1 MANFTL
7 YNKRNGEC
15 PICGDTSG
23 KCRTKSN
30 SPGELILCMNLAGE
44 AKGTIIDGYKCLG
57 DTSDGNWAKFVPDN
71 TTEWTQ
77 QQREEWRRERE
88 LKRLKNDQEEKK
100 RQSESLSP
108 EERDKQ
114 YQKILDELPLHE
126 EDRKDLTRRGFT
138 NEQITRCRIK
148 SVDQWQKLK
157 EQYPHLLPGVNITG
171 DGLNTQGGYLCPIR
185 NADGL
190 IVAIQVRLRVVTGGK
205 GEPQD
210 KGKTHKGKGRYR
222 WLTSKTKKRP
232 HGQSPHV
239 YPQGKKEL
247 PLAVFYPEQGTGN
260 GQRATGKGE
269 QETENEGN
277 KERKQHQ
284 QNTSWCA
291 TQSAKRQRGVASTF
305 TRGLVNQIGI
315 CEGTGAKPFLTSQR
329 LGMPVIGAAG
339 GQFASSPLT
348 FQESLEK
355 VARKIS
361 LNQVNKNLQKSFPN
375 KENIELVIYPDAG
388 DVKNPQVMRRWKKLF
403 KLLQQWG
410 WKFKIAWWGQGEKST
425 DHDIDELNDFKKI
438 KYLTPKRFIKIA
450 QGHLFKEEGTVH
462 FPPVTVEQGAA
473 IARRY
478 KVETDYFDKLPPGIN
493 GENTNFWK
501 WVQKCP
507 AVGIILVNDRQTA
520 NNLIKQGYAAI
531 CPNSQE
537 SFLKWA
543 KKGRKWEVKL
553 EKALGIFCRGK
564 RQFYLVPNK
573 PNPIKLKP
581 QSHQET
587 KKLLNATA
595 FEIIKQKCGVKII
608 EESLNQNDCHKSI
621 RKAPS
626 FSRWQVQHL
635 KDLNVT
641 PDLELRIKDLKEINI
656 RIPDGTQ
663 LVLLKSP
670 KGTGKTEL
678 LIKTVQKAKASGRN
692 IIYLTHRINLGRE
705 GCQRLGLRW
714 VEDPVKGMGQ
724 DDLIAIG
731 MNKLGISFIEELI
744 PPEDIQGDIFE
755 GFNSNRS
762 YSKSEL
768 IPLLLDQLG
777 IEKLEDLKPKN
788 LGLCSDSLRRDS
800 QAGFYPSDWYGADVI
815 LDEGEQFIWH
825 TLNSRTEVSKHRVE
839 VLENFQRL
847 IRNAVAG
854 GGRIFLSDA
863 DLSDISVNYI
873 HNLAGQNLNTFTIVN
888 NWQPEEKT
896 PCLNYQKPEDL
907 YRALEEHIAQREKA
921 FVCCSSQK
929 TKSTWSTQNLE
940 TSLKEKFPYLKILR
954 IDAES
959 VADPNHPAYGCTSNL
974 NAILPMYD
982 VVLVSPVIETG
993 VSITIDHFDSVW
1005 AFAGGSGQSANSVR
1019 QAMARVRPKVTRH
1032 IWVREKAQNFAFIAG
1047 GETNPRKLIN
1057 TQQETAL
1064 ENLHNLSKADALG
1077 VFDEYGHDLWS
1088 TNQAHLTT
1096 WAKMAARINGELQCY
1111 RETVLAGLEL
1121 EGYQV
1126 IDAKDYDEMVI
1137 GFKQLAIVQALGD
1150 YSCLQ
1155 REFLLKDENSIEQ
1168 EIEQVERERE
1178 IQAQKAKDDLKQVKE
1193 IEYEKEIQAELKAG
1207 NPDDDEFEGLSKNNS
1222 KTQNQR
1228 LRYRHGTRVRR
1239 YLMELDENLIRN
1251 DDNDYFLR
1259 IYLDYYRGVGRKYL
1273 QARDLAAFGRQ
1284 ITEDKTWL
1292 YQPDFNRSQ
1301 WGRKIEFLESLPV
1314 TIEDLENHEGNFS
1327 NDDKHLEK
1335 LARYLKKNSYKVKQV
1350 LGIKIKK
1357 DGSNIEIVNQ
1367 LLKLVG
1373 KKMPYQTQQR
1383 INGKKTRIYG
1393 ALVSTFESDRREEI
1407 FEQWVER
1414 DQEREQK
1421 KLADL
1426 EAQKGVTLNSV
1437 PPKITKFKQ
1446 AESLTQS
1453 TLEGVTVKDNNLYIQ
1468 DTSVTPEFKNSESKE
1483 ISNCDG
1489 RNTDELVQGSEPKE
1503 INNGDGRNTDEL
1515 VQGFE
1520 DALSSGREFALKE
1533 AVSWSYEEL
1542 DSVVNALSVREDPRL
1557 LNVLVD
1563 VDFES
1568 DMEKLKP
1575 ELGIVDQPKRQN
1587 YLEEY
1592 GLPEFIGQL
1601 TSVAVHYGKQWASS
1615 LMESLTSSERTMVL
1629 SKMEENNPPL
1639 FAQLISW
1646 GLGSEGLSPDIPF

>member
-71 TTEWTQ
+71 TNEWTQ
-77 QQREEWRRERE
+77 QQKEEWRRERE
-88 LKRLKNDQEEKK
+88 LIRRQREEEEKK
-100 RQSESLSP
+100 RQSESLSAK
-108 EERDKQ
+108 ERDKQ
-114 YQKILDELPLHE
+114 YRKLLSELSLS
-126 EDRKDLTRRGFT
+126 DKDTKDLTRRGFT
-138 NEQITRCRIK
+138 NEQITRCGFK
-148 SVDQWQKLK
+148 SVDQWQKLQEK
-157 EQYPHLLPGVNITG
+157 YSHLLPGVNITG

-190 IVAIQVRLRVVTGGK
+190 IVAMQVRLRVVTGGK

-210 KGKTHKGKGRYR
+210 KGKTQKGKGRYR

-247 PLAVFYPEQGTGN
+247 PLAVFYPEQGIGNREQGTGN
-260 GQRATGKGE
+260 R
-269 QETENEGN
+269 GN
-277 KERKQHQ
+277 NERKQHQ
-284 QNTSWCA
+284 QN
-291 TQSAKRQRGVASTF
+291 TF

-329 LGMPVIGAAG
+329 LGIPVIGAAG

-348 FQESLEK
+348 FQESLENI
-355 VARKIS
+355 ARKIS
-361 LNQVNKNLQKSFPN
+361 LNQVNKNLQKFFPN

-388 DVKNPQVMRRWKKLF
+388 DVKNPQVMRRWQKLF
-403 KLLQQWG
+403 ELLQEWQ

-425 DHDIDELNDFKKI
+425 DPDIDELDNFQKI
-438 KYLTPKRFIKIA
+438 KYLTPKRFINIA
-450 QGHLFKEEGTVH
+450 QGHLFKEEGTVY

-473 IARRY
+473 IAKRY
-478 KVETDYFDKLPPGIN
+478 GVETDYFDKLPPGIN
-493 GENTNFWK
+493 GENTRFWK

-520 NNLIKQGYAAI
+520 HNLIKQGYAAI
-531 CPNSQE
+531 CPNGQA

-543 KKGRKWEVKL
+543 NKGRKWEAKL
-553 EKALGIFCRGK
+553 EKALGVFCRGK
-564 RQFYLVPNK
+564 RQFLLVPNK
-573 PNPIKLKP
+573 PNPIKLKA

-595 FEIIKQKCGVKII
+595 IEIIKQKCGVKII
-608 EESLNQNDCHKSI
+608 EESLNQTDCHESI

-641 PDLELRIKDLKEINI
+641 PDLELSVPDLKTVKIT
-656 RIPDGTQ
+656 IPDGTQ

-678 LIKTVQKAKASGRN
+678 LIKKVQKAKASGRN

-705 GCQRLGLRW
+705 GCKRLGLRW
-714 VEDPVKGMGQ
+714 VEDPVKGMHYN
-724 DDLIAIG
+724 DLIVIG

-755 GFNSNRS
+755 GFNSNHS

-800 QAGFYPSDWYGADVI
+800 QAGFYPGDWYGADII

-873 HNLAGQNLNTFTIVN
+873 NNLAGQNLNTFTIVN

-907 YRALEEHIAQREKA
+907 YRALEEHLAQREKA

-940 TSLKEKFPYLKILR
+940 TSLKEKFPWLKILR

-1057 TQQETAL
+1057 TQEETAL

-1077 VFDEYGHDLWS
+1077 VFDEYGYELWS

-1096 WAKMAARINGELQCY
+1096 WAKMAARINGEFQCY

-1137 GFKQLAIVQALGD
+1137 GFKQLATVQALGD

-1155 REFLLKDENSIEQ
+1155 REFLLKDGDSIAQ
-1168 EIEQVERERE
+1168 EKEKVERERE

-1193 IEYEKEIQAELKAG
+1193 IEYKKEIQAELEAG

-1284 ITEDKTWL
+1284 ITEDKPWL

-1301 WGRKIEFLESLPV
+1301 LGRKIEFLESLPV
-1314 TIEDLENHEGNFS
+1314 KIEELENHEGNFS

-1335 LARYLKKNSYKVKQV
+1335 LARYLKKNAYKVKQI

-1357 DGSNIEIVNQ
+1357 DGSNVQVVNQ

-1373 KKMPYQTQQR
+1373 KKMPLVARPR
-1383 INGKKTRIYG
+1383 INGKKVRIYG
-1393 ALVSTFESDRREEI
+1393 SLVSIYEGDRRENI
-1407 FEQWVER
+1407 FEKWVER
-1414 DQEREQK
+1414 DQEREAK
-1421 KLADL
+1421 KLAEL
-1426 EAQKGVTLNSV
+1426 EAQKSGQIAGTLNLHPGKNSV
-1437 PPKITKFKQ
+1437 LKQ
-1446 AESLTQS
+1446 DETFAQS
-1453 TLEGVTVKDNNLYIQ
+1453 TLESGTVKDNNIYINEL
-1468 DTSVTPEFKNSESKE
+1468 SVPPNSEKLDPKE
-1483 ISNCDG
+1483 MSICDKKG
-1489 RNTDELVQGSEPKE
+1489 VDELVRSFQEALRSGRDSALQEAANWNDEEYTSVVKTLPE
-1503 INNGDGRNTDEL
+1503 RGDFAL
-1515 VQGFE
+1515 L
-1520 DALSSGREFALKE
+1520 DALFDL
-1533 AVSWSYEEL
+1533 
-1542 DSVVNALSVREDPRL
+1542 
-1557 LNVLVD
+1557 
-1563 VDFES
+1563 DFEA
-1568 DMEKLKP
+1568 DLNKLKA
-1575 ELGIVDQPKRQN
+1575 ELGIVSQPKRQN
-1587 YLEEY
+1587 LLEEY
-1592 GLPEFIGQL
+1592 GLPGFIEQL
-1601 TSVAVHYGKQWASS
+1601 TNVVACYGKQWVSS
-1615 LMESLTSSERTMVL
+1615 LMEGLTNTERQMVL
-1629 SKMEENNPPL
+1629 SHAEGHNPPL
-1639 FAQLISW
+1639 FAQLIAW
-1646 GLGSEGLSPDIPF
+1646 GLGRC